1 MTHFGTRCTHVQN
14 IESAVPELRET
25 GVLSAAGLSQSSGGS
40 PEPARY
46 SGSELREKIMMN
58 SRPSRL
64 LIVDDNE
71 MNRDMFARRLERKG
85 YVVGLAENAKELLTR
100 VKQDAVDLVLLDI
113 EMPEISGLDALQELR
128 QRYSAA
134 ELPIIMVTGKAQSDD
149 IVKALDLGA
158 NDYLTK
164 PIDFPVAVARIGTQL
179 SHKHAQEALKESEER
194 YALAALGSNDGLWDW
209 NLLSNVVHF
218 SPRWKAMLGYQEDE
232 IGDTPEQWFER
243 IHDADRERVKEEIA
257 AHQKGL
263 TPHFESEH
271 RVVHKDGS
279 FHWMLSRGV
288 AVHDASGN
296 ASRMAGSQTDITEG
310 KVSDPLTGLPNRLL
324 FIDRVGRLVKH
335 MKRRKDHLFAVLF
348 LDLDG
353 FKMINDS
360 MGHLIGDQ
368 LLLGVANRLEKCL
381 RSTDTVARLGETFTV
396 ARLGGDEFTVLLDD
410 IKDPGD
416 AKSAAD
422 RMMKALASPFILGGK
437 EVFTSVSI
445 GIALSNSAYEQPE
458 EILRD
463 ADTAMYRAKSLGK
476 ARYEVFDADMRASVM
491 ARLQLETDLRRAL
504 ERGEFRNFY
513 QPIVALVSGEI
524 AGFEALLRW
533 QHPTRGLLAPSE
545 FIPVAEETGLIRELG
560 WWNLREACRQ
570 ITEWRAGL
578 IAHRHL
584 TISVNLSAKQ
594 FLQPNLVED
603 IRKLLVELALPA
615 EALKLE
621 ITESTVMADPSGA
634 VEMLQQ
640 IKDLGIRLAIDDFG
654 TGYSSLSYLHRFP
667 LDTLKIDR
675 SFISVM
681 EENGEGMEIARSILP
696 MANHLR
702 LDVVAEGVET
712 IQQVALLKR
721 LECKYGQ
728 GYYFS
733 RPLSAEGIAALLAG
747 DLAWQTCGQAK

>member
-1 MTHFGTRCTHVQN
+1 MT
-14 IESAVPELRET
+14 
-25 GVLSAAGLSQSSGGS
+25 
-40 PEPARY
+40 
-46 SGSELREKIMMN
+46 MN
-58 SRPSRL
+58 ARPSRL

-71 MNRDMFARRLERKG
+71 MNRDMLARRLARKG
-85 YVVGLAENAKELLTR
+85 YVIGLAENAKGLLER
-100 VKQDAVDLVLLDI
+100 VKHDAVDLVLLDI
-113 EMPEISGLDALQELR
+113 EMPEVSGLDALKALR
-128 QRYSAA
+128 EHYSAA
-134 ELPIIMVTGKAQSDD
+134 ELPIIMVTAKTQSDD
-149 IVKALDLGA
+149 IVTALELGA

-179 SHKHAQEALKESEER
+179 SHKQAQEALKESEER
-194 YALAALGSNDGLWDW
+194 YALAARGSNDGLWDW
-209 NLLSNVVHF
+209 NFSANVVHF
-218 SPRWKAMLGYQEDE
+218 SPRWKSMLGYQEGQ
-232 IGDTPEQWFER
+232 IGNAPEEWFDR

-271 RVVHKDGS
+271 RVLHKDGT
-279 FHWMLSRGV
+279 FRWMLSRGV
-288 AVHDASGN
+288 AVQDASGN
-296 ASRMAGSQTDITEG
+296 ALRMAGSQTDITEG

-324 FIDRVGRLVKH
+324 FIDRVGRLIKH
-335 MKRRKDHLFAVLF
+335 TKRRKDQLFAVLF

-360 MGHLIGDQ
+360 MGHLVGDQ
-368 LLLGVANRLEKCL
+368 LLLGVAQRLEKCL
-381 RSTDTVARLGETFTV
+381 RATDTVARLGESFTV

-410 IKDPGD
+410 IKDPSD
-416 AKSAAD
+416 AKRAAD

-458 EILRD
+458 DMLRD
-463 ADTAMYRAKSLGK
+463 ADTAMYRAKSQGK
-476 ARYEVFDADMRASVM
+476 ARYEVFDADMRASVL
-491 ARLQLETDLRRAL
+491 ARLQLETDLRHAL

-533 QHPTRGLLAPSE
+533 QHPTRGLLGPIE

-570 ITEWRAGL
+570 ISEWRAGI
-578 IAHRHL
+578 IAHSHL
-584 TISVNLSAKQ
+584 TMSVNLSAKQ

-603 IRKLLVELALPA
+603 IRKLLGELALPP

-621 ITESTVMADPSGA
+621 ITESTVMADPSAA
-634 VEMLQQ
+634 VEMLHQ
-640 IKDLGIRLAIDDFG
+640 IKSLGIHLAIDDFG

-675 SFISVM
+675 SFISGM
-681 EENGEGMEIARSILP
+681 GDDGEGMEIARTILP
-696 MANHLR
+696 MANNLR

-712 IQQVALLKR
+712 IQQVALLKK
-721 LECKYGQ
+721 LHCKYGQ

-733 RPLSAEGIAALLAG
+733 RPLSAERTTALLAG
-747 DLAWQTCGQAK
+747 DLAWQAPVQTK

>member
-1 MTHFGTRCTHVQN
+1 MTN
-14 IESAVPELRET
+14 LKS
-25 GVLSAAGLSQSSGGS
+25 
-40 PEPARY
+40 
-46 SGSELREKIMMN
+46 
-58 SRPSRL
+58 SRL

-71 MNRDMFARRLERKG
+71 MNRDMLARRLLRKG
-85 YVVGLAENAKELLTR
+85 YIVGLAENAKDLLER
-100 VKQDAVDLVLLDI
+100 VKRDEVDLVLLDI
-113 EMPEISGLDALQELR
+113 EMPEISGLDALQKLR
-128 QRYSAA
+128 EYYSAA
-134 ELPIIMVTGKAQSDD
+134 QLPVIMVTAKSQSDD

-194 YALAALGSNDGLWDW
+194 YALAARGSNDGLWDW
-209 NLLSNVVHF
+209 NLAAGLVHF
-218 SPRWKAMLGYQEDE
+218 SPRWKAMLGCHEDE
-232 IGDTPEQWFER
+232 IGDKPEEWLDR

-271 RVVHKDGS
+271 RVLHKDGG
-279 FHWMLSRGV
+279 FRWMLSRGV
-288 AVHDASGN
+288 AVHDSSGN
-296 ASRMAGSQTDITEG
+296 ALRMAGSQTDITEG

-324 FIDRVGRLVKH
+324 FIDRVGRLIKH
-335 MKRRKDHLFAVLF
+335 TKRRKDHLFAVLF
-348 LDLDG
+348 MDLDG

-381 RSTDTVARLGETFTV
+381 RSSDTVARLGETFTV

-410 IKDPGD
+410 IKDPND
-416 AKSAAD
+416 AKRAAD
-422 RMMKALASPFILGGK
+422 RMMKSLAAPFILGGK

-445 GIALSNSAYEQPE
+445 GIALSNSLYEQAE

-491 ARLQLETDLRRAL
+491 ARLQLETDLRHAL

-513 QPIVALVSGEI
+513 QPIVALSSGEI

-533 QHPTRGLLAPSE
+533 EHPTRGLLGPDE

-570 ITEWRAGL
+570 MSEWKAAL
-578 IAHRHL
+578 VTHPLL
-584 TISVNLSAKQ
+584 TVSVNLSAKQ

-603 IRKLLVELALPA
+603 VRKLLDELALPPGT
-615 EALKLE
+615 LKLE
-621 ITESTVMADPSGA
+621 ITESTVMADPAAA

-640 IKDLGIRLAIDDFG
+640 IKALGIHLAIDDFG

-675 SFISVM
+675 SFISGM
-681 EENGEGMEIARSILP
+681 GDDGEGMEIARTILP
-696 MANHLR
+696 MANNLR

-712 IQQVALLKR
+712 VQQVTLLKK
-721 LECKYGQ
+721 LQCKYAQ

-733 RPLSAEGIAALLAG
+733 RPLSADGIASLLAG
-747 DLAWQTCGQAK
+747 DLTWQALVQTK

>member
-1 MTHFGTRCTHVQN
+1 MTMN
-14 IESAVPELRET
+14 
-25 GVLSAAGLSQSSGGS
+25 
-40 PEPARY
+40 ARP
-46 SGSELREKIMMN
+46 R
-58 SRPSRL
+58 RL

-71 MNRDMFARRLERKG
+71 MNRDMLARRLARKG
-85 YVVGLAENAKELLTR
+85 YAIGLAESAKELLER

-113 EMPEISGLDALQELR
+113 EMPQISGLDALKALR
-128 QRYSAA
+128 EHYSQA
-134 ELPIIMVTGKAQSDD
+134 ELPIIMVTAKNQSDD
-149 IVKALDLGA
+149 IVTALDLGA

-179 SHKHAQEALKESEER
+179 SHKQAQEALKESEER
-194 YALAALGSNDGLWDW
+194 YALAARGSNDGLWDW
-209 NLLSNVVHF
+209 NLSANVVHF
-218 SPRWKAMLGYQEDE
+218 SPRWKAMLGYEE
-232 IGDTPEQWFER
+232 GEMGDRPEEWFDR

-271 RVVHKDGS
+271 RVLHKEGG
-279 FHWMLSRGV
+279 FRWMLSRGV

-296 ASRMAGSQTDITEG
+296 VLRMAGSQTDITEG

-335 MKRRKDHLFAVLF
+335 SKRRKDHLFAVLF
-348 LDLDG
+348 MDLDG

-381 RSTDTVARLGETFTV
+381 RSTDTVARIGETFTV
-396 ARLGGDEFTVLLDD
+396 ARLGGDEFTVLLEH
-410 IKDPGD
+410 IKDPTD
-416 AKSAAD
+416 AKRAAE
-422 RMMKALASPFILGGK
+422 RMMKALAPPFILGGK

-445 GIALSNSAYEQPE
+445 GIALSNPAYEQPE
-458 EILRD
+458 DILRD

-491 ARLQLETDLRRAL
+491 ARLQLETDLRHAL

-533 QHPTRGLLAPSE
+533 QHPTRGLLGPSE

-560 WWNLREACRQ
+560 WWNLCEACRQ
-570 ITEWRAGL
+570 ISEWRAGL
-578 IAHRHL
+578 IAHSNL

-594 FLQPNLVED
+594 FLQPNLVGD
-603 IRKLLVELALPA
+603 IRELLVELALPP

-621 ITESTVMADPSGA
+621 ITESTVMADPSAA

-640 IKDLGIRLAIDDFG
+640 IKSLGIRLAIDDFG

-681 EENGEGMEIARSILP
+681 EDDGEGMEIARSIVP
-696 MANHLR
+696 MANNLR

-712 IQQVALLKR
+712 IQQVALLKK

-728 GYYFS
+728 GFYFS

-747 DLAWQTCGQAK
+747 DLTWQACEQTK

>member
-1 MTHFGTRCTHVQN
+1 MTMN
-14 IESAVPELRET
+14 
-25 GVLSAAGLSQSSGGS
+25 
-40 PEPARY
+40 ARP
-46 SGSELREKIMMN
+46 N
-58 SRPSRL
+58 RL

-71 MNRDMFARRLERKG
+71 MNRDMLARRLARKG
-85 YVVGLAENAKELLTR
+85 YVIGLAENAKGLLER
-100 VKQDAVDLVLLDI
+100 VKQDSVDLVLLDI
-113 EMPEISGLDALQELR
+113 EMPEVTGLDALKTLR
-128 QRYSAA
+128 QHFSPA
-134 ELPIIMVTGKAQSDD
+134 ELPIIMVTAKTQSDD
-149 IVKALDLGA
+149 IVTALDLGA

-179 SHKHAQEALKESEER
+179 SHKQAQEALKESEER
-194 YALAALGSNDGLWDW
+194 YALAARGSNDGLWDW
-209 NLLSNVVHF
+209 SLAADVVHF
-218 SPRWKAMLGYQEDE
+218 SPRWKSMLGYQEDQ
-232 IGDTPEQWFER
+232 IGDRPEEWFDR
-243 IHDADRERVKEEIA
+243 IHDTDRERVKEEIA

-271 RVVHKDGS
+271 RVLHKDGS
-279 FHWMLSRGV
+279 FRWMLSRGV

-296 ASRMAGSQTDITEG
+296 TLRMAGSQTDITEG

-324 FIDRVGRLVKH
+324 FIDRVGRLIKH
-335 MKRRKDHLFAVLF
+335 TKRHKDQLFAVLF

-360 MGHLIGDQ
+360 MGHQIGDQ
-368 LLLGVANRLEKCL
+368 LLLGVASRLEKCL
-381 RSTDTVARLGETFTV
+381 RSSDTVARLGETFTV

-410 IKDPGD
+410 IKDPSD
-416 AKSAAD
+416 AKRAAD
-422 RMMKALASPFILGGK
+422 RMMKALAPPFILGGK

-458 EILRD
+458 DILRD
-463 ADTAMYRAKSLGK
+463 ADTAMYRAKSQGK

-491 ARLQLETDLRRAL
+491 ARLQLENDLRHAL

-533 QHPTRGLLAPSE
+533 QHPTRGLLAPIE

-570 ITEWRAGL
+570 ISEWRAGVD
-578 IAHRHL
+578 AHSHL
-584 TISVNLSAKQ
+584 TMSVNLSAKQ

-603 IRKLLVELALPA
+603 IRKLLVELALPPK
-615 EALKLE
+615 ALKLE
-621 ITESTVMADPSGA
+621 ITESTVMADPTAA

-640 IKDLGIRLAIDDFG
+640 IKSLGIHLAIDDFG

-675 SFISVM
+675 SFISGM
-681 EENGEGMEIARSILP
+681 GDDGEGMEIARTILP
-696 MANHLR
+696 MANNLQ

-712 IQQVALLKR
+712 IQQVAFLKK
-721 LECKYGQ
+721 LQCKYGQ

-733 RPLSAEGIAALLAG
+733 RPLSAEGTTALLAE
-747 DLAWQTCGQAK
+747 DLAWQAPVQTK